1 MPNGTDARLYSA
13 IIRTFCSFPQ
23 VEAVVRSLRAQSL
36 PPREIIVVD
45 SGSPDDE
52 RSQLRQL
59 ADTFIDFPS
68 EPFNFSKALNLGVEA
83 ATTPS
88 CLMISSHFVL
98 DDANLIEACI
108 RETEAR
114 AMSIFYVSNARR
126 KCTPKYTVVSAA
138 TFDGFNGFSN
148 ACGFVPTAL
157 VRERRF
163 REDVFACEDQEWAA
177 WYIRER
183 RGSILKVGS
192 PSIRY
197 LNPRTNVEKKVNEEL
212 AIACFVDRRRLAPR
226 RIAWRIVR
234 AAFFT
239 VTGNLTRAA
248 FERRVAQELWRA
260 RRQTPQKPSCYF

>member
-1 MPNGTDARLYSA
+1 MPTDTESRPYSA

-23 VEAVVRSLRAQSL
+23 VEEVVRSLRAQSL

-52 RSQLRQL
+52 RSRLRWL
-59 ADTFIDFPS
+59 ADTFIDFPP
-68 EPFNFSKALNLGVEA
+68 EPFNFSKALNLGVDA

-98 DDANLIEACI
+98 DDATLIDACI

-114 AMSIFYVSNARR
+114 GMSVFYISNARR
-126 KCTPKYTVVSAA
+126 KRARKYTVVSAA

-148 ACGFVPTAL
+148 ACGFVPTAF

-177 WYIRER
+177 WYFRER

-197 LNPRTNVEKKVNEEL
+197 LNPRINVEKKINEEL
-212 AIACFVDRRRLAPR
+212 AIACFVDRRRLSPR
-226 RIAWRIVR
+226 YVAWRIAR
-234 AAFFT
+234 AWFFT
-239 VTGNLTRAA
+239 VTGSLTRAA
-248 FERRVAQELWRA
+248 CERRVARELWRA
-260 RRQTPQKPSCYF
+260 RRQTPRKPSRYF

>member
-1 MPNGTDARLYSA
+1 MPTDAEARPYSA
-13 IIRTFCSFPQ
+13 IIRTLCSFPQ
-23 VEAVVRSLRAQSL
+23 VEEVVRALRAQSL

-52 RSQLRQL
+52 RSRLRRL
-59 ADTFIDFPS
+59 ADTFIDFPP

-98 DDANLIEACI
+98 DDATLVEACI

-114 AMSIFYVSNARR
+114 GMSVYYVSNVRR
-126 KCTPKYTVVSAA
+126 KRTAKYTVVSAVN
-138 TFDGFNGFSN
+138 FNGFNGFSN

-157 VRERRF
+157 VRERPF

-177 WYIRER
+177 WYLRER
-183 RGSILKVGS
+183 RGAILKVRS

-197 LNPRTNVEKKVNEEL
+197 LNPRVNVEKKINEEL
-212 AIACFVDRRRLAPR
+212 AVACFVERRRLSPR
-226 RIAWRIVR
+226 HIAWRIMR
-234 AAFFT
+234 SGFFT
-239 VTGNLTRAA
+239 VTANWPRAA
-248 FERRVAQELWRA
+248 FERRVARELWRA
-260 RRQTPQKPSCYF
+260 RRQTPRKPSRYF